1 MALMQIVSYEDTI
14 TAWRVNLR
22 VVSVVVRR
30 NDVICFLE
38 LVGGW
43 KIS

>member
-1 MALMQIVSYEDTI
+1 MALMQIVSYENTI
-14 TAWRVNLR
+14 TALRDNLR

-43 KIS
+43 EIS